1 MVLSASGRLL
11 SLHLYSGVCLLSL
24 NMYTWNYKETYLHI
38 MCNQQAM
45 AVLYTQPSER
55 STMQIQSLL
64 AAGDPVWVRMF
75 QRDHDS
81 AICGEHGNLYIT
93 FSGHL
98 VKPASEL

>member
-1 MVLSASGRLL
+1 
-11 SLHLYSGVCLLSL
+11 
-24 NMYTWNYKETYLHI
+24 
-38 MCNQQAM
+38 
-45 AVLYTQPSER
+45 
-55 STMQIQSLL
+55 MQIQSLL